1 MERTS
6 WVVCPHRNVP
16 AAYRHFFPAERAGV
30 GALLAHLGDSAC
42 EKARAV
48 KARALRR
55 LTSPQLAWS

>member
-30 GALLAHLGDSAC
+30 GALLANLG
-42 EKARAV
+42 
-48 KARALRR
+48 ARALRK
-55 LTSPQLAWS
+55 LASPQLAWS